1 MADEVFDGMALA
13 IDEQSTFGTINATIR
28 DLGNGGSTDGYVLG
42 DRNSGDAESGI
53 TFPTISPIVREV
65 VAVGGSFTESA
76 DAFIRTLVEGL
87 AITFPMQ
94 GNGATATPAAGEAKP
109 FLGLDAIWESLGLT
123 GANGTSPVYEYTPR
137 TSQSVTY
144 STIKLFVGDLSFALQ
159 DCVPESASIE
169 FTPGG
174 NGLCTV
180 NFKVGELDTFA
191 DTVTFPTIDY
201 TTQKSLAA
209 PTIEGVDFTWGTG
222 HPGSPDS
229 GFETLTIDIANTV
242 EEYGDSNV
250 DTTGLRYAQ
259 TRRVISVSGRLYV
272 IAADSD
278 YAYQNVISATAPT
291 DDLSFQVGT
300 AAGAAATI
308 NAYKVEVNNLQG
320 KGIEYDRTGQVLSVE
335 LTDSKATST
344 TAGTEFKLT
353 FN

>member
-1 MADEVFDGMALA
+1 MADEVFDGIAFA
-13 IDEQSTFGTINATIR
+13 IDEQAAFGTVNGTIVA
-28 DLGNGGSTDGYVLG
+28 LGNGDSTDGYVLG
-42 DRNSGDAESGI
+42 DRASGDAESGI
-53 TFPTISPIVREV
+53 TFPTISPIVREI

-76 DAFIRTLVEGL
+76 DAFIRALVEGL
-87 AITFPMQ
+87 DITFALQ

-123 GANGTSPVYEYTPR
+123 GANGTNPVYEYTPR

-159 DCVPESASIE
+159 DCVPESASIV

-191 DTVTFPTIDY
+191 DSVTFPTVDY

-209 PTIEGVDFTWGTG
+209 PTIEGVAFASFGQTRGYED
-222 HPGSPDS
+222 
-229 GFETLTIDIANTV
+229 LTVTIANTI

-259 TRRVISVSGRLYV
+259 TRRLITVDGRLY
-272 IAADSD
+272 INPTDSD
-278 YAYQNVISATAPT
+278 AEYQATIATTAPT
-291 DDLSFQVGT
+291 ADLSFQVGT

-308 NAYKVEVNNLQG
+308 NAYKVEVNNLQS
-320 KGIEYDRTGQVLSVE
+320 KGIKYDRTGQALVVE
-335 LTDSKATST
+335 LSGAKATGT
-344 TAGTEFKLT
+344 TAGSEFNLT

>member
-1 MADEVFDGMALA
+1 MADEVFDGIALA
-13 IDEQSTFGTINATIR
+13 IDEQSAFGTVNATIR
-28 DLGNGGSTDGYVLG
+28 DLGNGDSTNGYVLG

-53 TFPTISPIVREV
+53 TFPTISPIVREI

-76 DAFIRTLVEGL
+76 DAFIRALVEGL
-87 AITFPMQ
+87 TITFAMQ
-94 GNGATATPAAGEAKP
+94 GNGAASGAPDAGAAKP
-109 FLGLDAIWESLGLT
+109 FLGLDAIWENLGLT

-137 TSQSVTY
+137 VTQTLIY

-159 DCVPESASIE
+159 DCIPESASIE

-191 DTVTFPTIDY
+191 DGVTFPVVDY

-209 PTIEGVDFTWGTG
+209 PTIEGVAF
-222 HPGSPDS
+222 GSFGQTR
-229 GFETLTIDIANTV
+229 GFENLTITVTNNV

-259 TRRVISVSGRLYV
+259 TRRVITVDGRLY
-272 IAADSD
+272 INATDSAAEYD
-278 YAYQNVISATAPT
+278 ATVATTAPT
-291 DDLSFQVGT
+291 ADLSFQVGT

-308 NAYKVEVNNLQG
+308 NAYKLEVNNLQS
-320 KGIEYDRTGQVLSVE
+320 KGIKYDRTGQAMMVE
-335 LTDSKATST
+335 LSGAKATGL
-344 TAGTEFKLT
+344 TAGSEFMLT